1 MSPTIDPAPE
11 SGPRFRA
18 ERAPRSSNFTDLP
31 DLSERPHRRLHPMV
45 IAGGAFLLASAAF
58 YGSEALL
65 PADYKPSLF
74 IGNYTR
80 QIAKAKA
87 EGELAARIKYD
98 KQLKMYETAAVV
110 WQEQCKASLQALN
123 ANYEATYRRAGVGYQ
138 LAADVQK
145 QYTNYRYSIAQS
157 SVGGEIGVANTATT
171 FGYWISILDPDL
183 GQKSLEFAEA
193 ARQQAYAKLDEAA
206 RSGITVSVDGWD
218 TGLVDPASFGG
229 KFRCDMPTAPFA
241 PQPSSEG

>member
-1 MSPTIDPAPE
+1 MRPTIDPTPDSA
-11 SGPRFRA
+11 PRFRS
-18 ERAPRSSNFTDLP
+18 ERGQRQSNFADLP
-31 DLSERPHRRLHPMV
+31 DLSERPRRRLHPMAA
-45 IAGGAFLLASAAF
+45 AGALFLTASAAF
-58 YGSEALL
+58 YGAEALM
-65 PADYKPSLF
+65 PPNYRPSVF
-74 IGNYTR
+74 AGGYQR
-80 QIAKAKA
+80 AMAKAKS
-87 EGELAARIKYD
+87 EGELAARIHYD

-123 ANYEATYRRAGVGYQ
+123 ANYQAVYNRAGVGYQ

-145 QYTNYRYSIAQS
+145 QYTNFRYSIAQS

-171 FGYWISILDPDL
+171 FGYFASLLDPEL
-183 GQKSLEFAEA
+183 GQKSLEFAES

-218 TGLVDPASFGG
+218 TGLVDPASFAG
-229 KFRCDMPTAPFA
+229 KFQCDMPTAPFV

>member
-11 SGPRFRA
+11 PGPRFRP
-18 ERAPRSSNFTDLP
+18 ERASRSPNFSDLP
-31 DLSERPHRRLHPMV
+31 DLSERPRRRLHPMV
-45 IAGGAFLLASAAF
+45 VAGGAFLLASAAF
-58 YGSEALL
+58 YGAEALL
-65 PADYKPSLF
+65 PPAYKPSVF
-74 IGNYTR
+74 TGNYAR
-80 QIAKAKA
+80 ALAQAKS
-87 EGELAARIKYD
+87 EGELSARIQYD

-123 ANYEATYRRAGVGYQ
+123 ANYQAVYNRAGVGYQ

-145 QYTNYRYSIAQS
+145 QYTNYRYSIAQN

-171 FGYWISILDPDL
+171 FGYWISLLDPNL

-206 RSGITVSVDGWD
+206 KSGISVSVDGWD
-218 TGLVDPASFGG
+218 TGLVDPASFAG
-229 KFRCDMPTAPFA
+229 KFRCDMPAGPFA